1 MAVKGDHGELNR
13 QLMMNFS
20 STGGGPSKWVAA
32 TLPATILYCALAST
46 KLVDPDRAQSLS
58 RNGHRT
64 QLFAG
69 LDGISRVLPDEGIS
83 PPRLHGQADVVSLGP
98 IHPRLAARRPSS
110 EGSYRYA

>member
-46 KLVDPDRAQSLS
+46 KLVDSDRAQSLS

-69 LDGISRVLPDEGIS
+69 LDG
-83 PPRLHGQADVVSLGP
+83 VSEFFPTKEYRHLGLTDKP
-98 IHPRLAARRPSS
+98 MQSLAVRFI
-110 EGSYRYA
+110 